1 MFDPLLS
8 HPDRLLVRHV
18 QEVRDTAQAIV
29 AYHGGLLEGPVRHA
43 ATLHDIGKGT
53 PAFQRYIRRT
63 DAYRGD
69 RRAKAHTPL
78 GLAVA
83 GRYAQ
88 CHGFDDAWLLQ
99 VGLAILG
106 HHSSLPTRGDVE
118 NKLNDD
124 QWVAILLRQLDG
136 LPVAALEQALAL
148 PADDLRLAP
157 TPLKQLLWEVSERY
171 EEAFEAQR
179 ELYSQDRAAAIA
191 RRLQV
196 QYVYSVLLEADR
208 ALLALSVSGQ
218 SFYMDRQIVPW
229 PADLVQRFVERQPH
243 TPLNDLR
250 TQAREDAL
258 ATLRTLEQPG
268 LLTLTLPTGLGK
280 TLTAVAI
287 ARALCA
293 RQPRQIIVVMPFLSI
308 IDQTAAVY
316 RDLLGLSENAD
327 NSERMMQSHSLSE
340 VSYEET
346 EEGDAAFLL
355 DIWSSDLV
363 LTTIDQLLLALLGA
377 RARHQM
383 RFHHLAGSVLILDE
397 IQAIPTHLWD
407 LCRVTL
413 EGLAREFGT
422 IVLAMSATQPGFI
435 DGVQELYPAP
445 ATLFRR
451 FARYRLLCH
460 HRESR
465 PLEAFIDAL
474 QDRREELATSRVLVT
489 LNTRASA
496 RAVYD
501 ALCDVWPAPVML
513 LSADLT
519 PRDRLDKIERIRSGR
534 EPVLV
539 VSTQVV
545 EAGVDIDMDV
555 VLRDF
560 APLDALIQI
569 AGRCNRHGRSSRGTV
584 EIYTLTDDGGRRYAD
599 MVYRNPKGGPDYSLE
614 TTRAVLEGYSELPE
628 EEIHAV
634 VESYFALLRAHKNLG
649 ASYTRDYATF
659 EEQLDVSEL
668 LRGEKA
674 NRMQLIVASRD
685 PDGDLDEAI
694 TAALAASPRFVRR
707 RALQKLA
714 GRIAAVTVS
723 VWVRGDWRPEAI
735 ADPLVPERYR
745 GEGVSYPWWI
755 VRTDCYDTARGI
767 IMDGAFII

>member
-1 MFDPLLS
+1 MSDPLLS
-8 HPDRLLVRHV
+8 HPDRLLAQHV
-18 QEVRDTAQAIV
+18 QEVRDTAGVIV
-29 AYHGGLLEGPVRHA
+29 ARHGGLLERPVRQA

-53 PAFQRYIRRT
+53 PAFQSYIRCT
-63 DAYRGD
+63 AAYRGD

-78 GLAVA
+78 GLTVA

-106 HHSSLPTRGDVE
+106 HHSSLPTREDVE

-124 QWVAILLRQLDG
+124 QWVAILLRQLAE

-148 PADDLRLAP
+148 PADDLCLASAP
-157 TPLKQLLWEVSERY
+157 MKQLLWEVSDRY
-171 EEAFEAQR
+171 EEAFEVQR
-179 ELYSQDRAAAIA
+179 ELYTRDRAAAIA

-208 ALLALSVSGQ
+208 AFLALSTGGQ
-218 SFYMDRQIVPW
+218 NFYIGRQIVPW
-229 PADLVQRFVERQPH
+229 AEDLVDRFVARQPR

-258 ATLRTLEQPG
+258 ATLQSIEQPG

-280 TLTAVAI
+280 TLTAAAI
-287 ARALCA
+287 ARALCV

-316 RDLLGLSENAD
+316 RDLLGLSDNAD

-346 EEGDAAFLL
+346 EEDDAAFLL
-355 DIWSSDLV
+355 DTWSSDLV

-397 IQAIPTHLWD
+397 VQAIPTHLWD
-407 LCRVTL
+407 ICRAAL
-413 EGLAREFGT
+413 EGLVQEFGT
-422 IVLAMSATQPGFI
+422 TVLAMSATQPGFI
-435 DGVQELYPAP
+435 DDVQELYPHP
-445 ATLFRR
+445 GTLFRR
-451 FARYRLLCH
+451 FTRYHLLCR
-460 HRESR
+460 HRESMS
-465 PLEAFIDAL
+465 LEAFIAAL

-496 RAVYD
+496 RSVYD
-501 ALCDVWPAPVML
+501 AMCDVWPVPVML

-519 PRDRLDKIERIRSGR
+519 PRDRLDKIEHIRNGR

-545 EAGVDIDMDV
+545 EAGVDIDMDI

-569 AGRCNRHGRSSRGTV
+569 AGRCNRHGHAMRGMV
-584 EIYTLTDDGGRRYAD
+584 EIYSLTDDSGHPYAG
-599 MVYRNPKGGPDYSLE
+599 MVYRNHKGGPDYSLE
-614 TTRAVLEGYSELPE
+614 ATRAVLEGYTELPE

-634 VESYFALLRAHKNLG
+634 VERYFALLRAHKNLG

-659 EEQLDVSEL
+659 EKQLDVSEL

-685 PDGDLDEAI
+685 PERNLGEAI
-694 TAALAASPRFVRR
+694 TAALATSPRFARR

-723 VWVRGDWRPEAI
+723 VWVRGDWRPELI
-735 ADPLVPERYR
+735 ADPLEPERYH
-745 GEGVSYPWWI
+745 GEGVLYPWWI
-755 VRTDCYDTARGI
+755 VRPDCYDPARGI
-767 IMDGAFII
+767 AMDGAFII